1 MAKNI
6 RRIFDNE
13 KKKRKEW
20 LIPRQIYFFKN
31 DEWYVTI
38 DRPIIR
44 TKMRGMLFNIFTF
57 DDIFF
62 LSEDTS
68 GVFIAKSNRYDGILV
83 KLAQDLL
90 NKEKSLSMKV
100 INRKVERAIALDI
113 TTFWSMVRDTP
124 TK

>member
-1 MAKNI
+1 
-6 RRIFDNE
+6 
-13 KKKRKEW
+13 
-20 LIPRQIYFFKN
+20 
-31 DEWYVTI
+31 
-38 DRPIIR
+38 
-44 TKMRGMLFNIFTF
+44 MRGMLFNIFTF
-57 DDIFF
+57 NDIFF

-100 INRKVERAIALDI
+100 MNRKVERAIALDI